1 MVIAKAS
8 DQAERP
14 KSQNKSVRILLGW
27 VLFLCLLHWHHSLM
41 AVEGEQIVT
50 CGRIQ
55 SMGQVCDLD
64 FVFNYCCQPRQQYEK
79 LLIKS
84 QRSDQC

>member
-1 MVIAKAS
+1 M
-8 DQAERP
+8 D
-14 KSQNKSVRILLGW
+14 
-27 VLFLCLLHWHHSLM
+27 
-41 AVEGEQIVT
+41 GEEIVA

-84 QRSDQC
+84 PEIWPVLKLETTDNKSVLVLVLLTVNPCTSV